1 MNWHA
6 LQNAK
11 KAEQA
16 MPQWMKFAFLSMFFA
31 GFTSVIAKHG
41 MREVSGE
48 TAIFI
53 RTVFV
58 FVFISIISTFTLQ
71 SADFGR
77 LNATS
82 VAWFALSGLTTT
94 LSWYFYYRA
103 LKEGDV
109 ATVALIDKGSILI
122 AMLLAW
128 LLLREQI
135 TPRMIAGAGL
145 IISGL
150 IVISRK

>member
-1 MNWHA
+1 
-6 LQNAK
+6 
-11 KAEQA
+11 
-16 MPQWMKFAFLSMFFA
+16 MPQWMKFAFISMFFA
-31 GFTSVIAKHG
+31 GFTSVIARHG
-41 MREVSGE
+41 MRDVSGE
-48 TAIFI
+48 LAIFI

-58 FVFISIISTFTLQ
+58 FIFISIISLITISGGEFSQLRVGNLFW
-71 SADFGR
+71 FG
-77 LNATS
+77 
-82 VAWFALSGLTTT
+82 LSGLTTS

-103 LKEGDV
+103 LKQGDV
-109 ATVALIDKGSILI
+109 ASVALIDKGSILI

-135 TPRMIAGAGL
+135 TPRMLAGAWL

>member
-1 MNWHA
+1 
-6 LQNAK
+6 
-11 KAEQA
+11 
-16 MPQWMKFAFLSMFFA
+16 MPQWMKFAFISMFFA
-31 GFTSVIAKHG
+31 GFTSVIARHG
-41 MREVSGE
+41 MRDVSGE
-48 TAIFI
+48 LAIFI

-58 FVFISIISTFTLQ
+58 FIFISIISLITISGGEFSQLR
-71 SADFGR
+71 AGNLFWFG
-77 LNATS
+77 
-82 VAWFALSGLTTT
+82 LSGLTTS

-103 LKEGDV
+103 LKQGDV
-109 ATVALIDKGSILI
+109 ASVALIDKGSILI

-135 TPRMIAGAGL
+135 TPRMLAGAGL

>member
-1 MNWHA
+1 
-6 LQNAK
+6 
-11 KAEQA
+11 
-16 MPQWMKFAFLSMFFA
+16 MPQWMKFAFISMFFA
-31 GFTSVIAKHG
+31 GFTSVIARHG
-41 MREVSGE
+41 MRDVSGE
-48 TAIFI
+48 LAIFI

-58 FVFISIISTFTLQ
+58 FIFISIISLITISGGEFSQLR
-71 SADFGR
+71 AWNLLWFG
-77 LNATS
+77 
-82 VAWFALSGLTTT
+82 LSGLTTS

-103 LKEGDV
+103 LKQGDV
-109 ATVALIDKGSILI
+109 ASVALIDKGSILI

-135 TPRMIAGAGL
+135 TPRMLAGAGL

>member
-1 MNWHA
+1 
-6 LQNAK
+6 
-11 KAEQA
+11 
-16 MPQWMKFAFLSMFFA
+16 MPQWMKFAFISMFFA

-41 MREVSGE
+41 MRDVSGE
-48 TAIFI
+48 LAIFI

-58 FVFISIISTFTLQ
+58 FIFISAISLITLSGCEFSQ
-71 SADFGR
+71 VRAFNLYWFG
-77 LNATS
+77 
-82 VAWFALSGLTTT
+82 LSGLTTS

-103 LKEGDV
+103 LKHGDV

-135 TPRMIAGAGL
+135 TPRMLAGAGL

>member
-1 MNWHA
+1 
-6 LQNAK
+6 
-11 KAEQA
+11 
-16 MPQWMKFAFLSMFFA
+16 MPQWMKFAFISMFFA
-31 GFTSVIAKHG
+31 GFTSVIARHG
-41 MREVSGE
+41 MRDVSGE
-48 TAIFI
+48 LAIFI

-58 FVFISIISTFTLQ
+58 FIFISIISLITISGGEFSQLR
-71 SADFGR
+71 AWNLFWFG
-77 LNATS
+77 
-82 VAWFALSGLTTT
+82 LSGLTTS

-103 LKEGDV
+103 LKQGDV
-109 ATVALIDKGSILI
+109 ASVALIDKGSILI

-135 TPRMIAGAGL
+135 TPRMLAGAGL